1 MQTQYRVLSYRIDL
15 YFHDYKLAIAIDE
28 TGYFNKKFDCE
39 IKRQKSIEQERVCK
53 FGPENEDFYIIKAI
67 NEIFRHI
74 KESSN

>member
-1 MQTQYRVLSYRIDL
+1 M
-15 YFHDYKLAIAIDE
+15 KLVIS
-28 TGYFNKKFDCE
+28 TKKFNCE

-53 FGPENEDFYIIKAI
+53 FGPDNEDFYIIKAI